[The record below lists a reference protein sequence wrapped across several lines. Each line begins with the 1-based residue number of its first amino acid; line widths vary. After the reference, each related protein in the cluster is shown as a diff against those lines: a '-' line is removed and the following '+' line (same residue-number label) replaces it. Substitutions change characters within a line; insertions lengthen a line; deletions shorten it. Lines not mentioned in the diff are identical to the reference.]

1 MKLGPGF
8 FFFFFLDFFFRFY
21 SFSWWG
27 FCGDVQR
34 TGPKTSFKVKPLIN
48 GLSLCSLVFDL
59 SIFLFIL
66 EWEGVEGFSRK
77 KKGCIYRGPTGL
89 EHRLQLGPFGSHQL
103 WPLEARGMIWETFPL
118 SRECFLPVTQPWPGN
133 PHRTACNCLYPL
145 GLRQGKGYPPGRLGR
160 SRLSLRTCK
169 LPPRALTGGS
179 RSQGRTQR
187 TQTAHASVSSRSC
200 KK

>member
-1 MKLGPGF
+1 M
-8 FFFFFLDFFFRFY
+8 R
-21 SFSWWG
+21 
-27 FCGDVQR
+27 
-34 TGPKTSFKVKPLIN
+34 
-48 GLSLCSLVFDL
+48 GLA
-59 SIFLFIL
+59 
-66 EWEGVEGFSRK
+66 E

-89 EHRLQLGPFGSHQL
+89 EHRLQLGPFGSHQF

-179 RSQGRTQR
+179 RSQGRPREHKQPMPLCLHVLVRNKSKINIFLPTPF
-187 TQTAHASVSSRSC
+187 SFKKKKKKKSFIFLSLVSSSC
-200 KK
+200 YKSVNLSILLSKQTLSVKTLLGSTQGTHKLQPT